1 MAATRG
7 LSPCICGLTTLET
20 RRLRGDQGMNG
31 SHERPV
37 PMYMWSNNPRDK
49 EVKRRS
55 GNEWQPREACPH
67 VYVV

>member
-1 MAATRG
+1 
-7 LSPCICGLTTLET
+7 
-20 RRLRGDQGMNG
+20 MNG

-37 PMYMWSNNPRDK
+37 PMYMWSNNSRDK